1 MQADCTRAG
10 VKSLDVLLADE
21 SLVLILDDTEHVW
34 KDKHKDHT
42 ANLIQVARYH
52 YFGASAKL
60 FHADAS
66 SPLEQGRDEPEQG
79 GMLDHAAQ
87 LLERIHTRVYG
98 SNSQQQQQKSEP
110 PLPQQQ
116 QQQEEEGDE
125 EGVQVRDAVGLD
137 CVRDDVRAGQGRSC
151 CMVSG
156 TGTAYVRSCAEG

>member
-1 MQADCTRAG
+1 M
-10 VKSLDVLLADE
+10 LLADE

-98 SNSQQQQQKSEP
+98 SDSQQQQQQQQQQQSEP
-110 PLPQQQ
+110 PPQQQ
-116 QQQEEEGDE
+116 QQQQEDEDEGVEEGMK
-125 EGVQVRDAVGLD
+125 VRVLW
-137 CVRDDVRAGQGRSC
+137 V
-151 CMVSG
+151 
-156 TGTAYVRSCAEG
+156 